1 MLSVSWTRCTFGG
14 GYRYERRECRS
25 STVARRSLPASVRVS
40 VRYRTRAPGRS
51 GRGDIAAAQPVPA
64 VRASPARRHAPG
76 RRQPRVRRARTAS
89 ALELG
94 VAQAHPPSRLSFRWP
109 GERSPDRGC
118 RQGALRSTAP
128 QQPTTT
134 HVDVI
139 QLQLYPQVG
148 GAFVRCR
155 FPWARL
161 FADSL
166 LRLEER
172 MLALGARD
180 DAASTSTSL
189 TATSTSG
196 WGYMSLTRNPFHAFR
211 FE

>member
-1 MLSVSWTRCTFGG
+1 MLSVSWTRCTIRWLVSVSAPRMQIRHRGG
-14 GYRYERRECRS
+14 
-25 STVARRSLPASVRVS
+25 VACVGAGSVRF
-40 VRYRTRAPGRS
+40 RTRAPGRS
-51 GRGDIAAAQPVPA
+51 GRGDIAAQPVPA

-76 RRQPRVRRARTAS
+76 RRQPRVRRARTTS

-128 QQPTTT
+128 QQPTTN

-166 LRLEER
+166 LRREER

-180 DAASTSTSL
+180 DAASTSTSM

-196 WGYMSLTRNPFHAFR
+196 WVYLSLTRNPFHTFR

>member
-1 MLSVSWTRCTFGG
+1 MQIQHRGG
-14 GYRYERRECRS
+14 
-25 STVARRSLPASVRVS
+25 VACVGAGSVRF
-40 VRYRTRAPGRS
+40 RTRAPGRS
-51 GRGDIAAAQPVPA
+51 GRGDIAAQPVPA

-76 RRQPRVRRARTAS
+76 RGQPRVRRARTAS

-148 GAFVRCR
+148 GAFVRGR
-155 FPWARL
+155 FPWAR
-161 FADSL
+161 ACSPDSL

-180 DAASTSTSL
+180 DAASTSTSM

-196 WGYMSLTRNPFHAFR
+196 WVLYEPDAKSIPCLQV
-211 FE
+211 